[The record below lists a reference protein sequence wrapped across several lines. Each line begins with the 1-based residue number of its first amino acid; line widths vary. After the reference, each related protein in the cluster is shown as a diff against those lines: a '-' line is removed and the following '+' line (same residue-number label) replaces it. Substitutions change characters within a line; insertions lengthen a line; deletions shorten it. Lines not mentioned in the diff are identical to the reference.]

1 MIQEYVFTKYHGLVS
16 FISLVGVKFT
26 TVPPYASG
34 TPQFSIDSGTWL
46 DMSVHAAGGWQIPSE
61 APDEIYLLSNGPHTL
76 AVRDDNG
83 ESPISDF
90 TLLSLVTR
98 CVADEIFTLQVP
110 GQFAAM
116 AAGEPFQEYSLDGG
130 AATPINN
137 DPFQIFELGALPES
151 FTLAW
156 IKTGAG
162 ACSGAAD
169 TFYNPEEAPPPPSEA
184 YPGQFG
190 IKIPWQYWL
199 PLAGVPDVFFDDS
212 KPNNGQNLN
221 ASNYSEKEG
230 FETKVAVYAR
240 VRKDGIDTI
249 YEHKSQPIIASFYNE
264 EPPPVDSW
272 VSCAIETFN
281 SQGDS
286 LGGGILLNGEVTTIK
301 ATFVPVVPIDINQ
314 YYGVIRLQETEQ
326 PGENIWEA
334 STLHGIAPGS
344 PLNVCTKAEVG
355 GALVLTCDTVPE
367 NLASSEWT
375 ISAKV
380 DLGADAELGDY
391 YHQDYSPV
399 DYLT

>member
-1 MIQEYVFTKYHGLVS
+1 MIQEYVFTMAHGLLP
-16 FISLVGVKFT
+16 FIKLKGVKLST
-26 TVPPYASG
+26 TPPYASG
-34 TPQFSIDSGTWL
+34 TPQYSIDSGVWENMIVDPL
-46 DMSVHAAGGWQIPSE
+46 GGWKI
-61 APDEIYLLSNGPHTL
+61 AGDIIDNGLLLSAGPHD
-76 AVRDDNG
+76 VRVQDGNG
-83 ESPISDF
+83 EDPVSDF
-90 TLLSLVTR
+90 TLLTLVTQ
-98 CVADEIFTLQVP
+98 CVATETLTLRVP
-110 GQFAAM
+110 ELFLAM
-116 AAGEPFQEYSLDGG
+116 SAGEPFQEYSLDGG
-130 AATPINN
+130 TATPINN
-137 DPFQIFELGALPES
+137 DPFQVFNLSSLSES

-162 ACSGAAD
+162 ACTGAVN
-169 TFYNPEEAPPPPSEA
+169 TFYNPEAAPPPPSEA

-199 PLAGVPDVFFDDS
+199 PLPSAPDVFFDDT

-221 ASNYSEKEG
+221 SSNYSEKEG
-230 FETKVAVYAR
+230 FEVKVAIVAR

-249 YEHKSQPIIASFYNE
+249 YEHKSQPIVVSFYQE

-272 VSCAIETFN
+272 ESCAIETFN
-281 SQGDS
+281 DQGDS
-286 LGGGILLNGEVTTIK
+286 LGGGILLNGETTTIK

-334 STLHGIAPGS
+334 STLHGVAPGS
-344 PLNVCTKAEVG
+344 PIGPCTKAEVG
-355 GALVLTCDTVPE
+355 GALVLTCDTIPE

-391 YHQDYSPV
+391 YHGDYSPI
-399 DYLT
+399 DYLI